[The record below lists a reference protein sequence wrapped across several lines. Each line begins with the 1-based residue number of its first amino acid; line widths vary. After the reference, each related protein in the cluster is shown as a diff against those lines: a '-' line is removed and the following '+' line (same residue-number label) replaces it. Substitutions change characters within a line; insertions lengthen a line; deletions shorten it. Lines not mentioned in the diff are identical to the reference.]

1 MPRVKKLID
10 KATSS
15 CEEETLCMAT
25 SDAMIEGLTR
35 VDTAPEIPTDEVP
48 VIQYKVVFRAKD
60 PKTNFTTIIGH
71 GFVVAKDEGE
81 YYLLDSWEGMHPIA
95 VRKIPIEWF
104 ASLKSLVNELES
116 GKVRT
121 QSFKNVFG
129 TWEKEQEKLRAKGE
143 YVNEYSDDKDY
154 PNPVVKITRN
164 GFLF

>member
-25 SDAMIEGLTR
+25 SDAMVEGLTR
-35 VDTAPEIPTDEVP
+35 VDASPEIPTDEVP
-48 VIQYKVVFRAKD
+48 VVQYKIIFRAKG
-60 PKTNFTTIIGH
+60 TIIGH
-71 GFVVAKDEGE
+71 GFVVAKDDGQ
-81 YYLLDSWEGMHPIA
+81 YYLLDSWEGIHPVALRI
-95 VRKIPIEWF
+95 IPVEWF
-104 ASLKSLVNELES
+104 ALLKSLINELES

-129 TWEKEQEKLRAKGE
+129 TWEKEQEKLRAQGE
-143 YVNEYSDDKDY
+143 YVNDYSDDKDY